1 MISLIGSSR
10 LSIGEFRLVSFERR
24 GEEFY
29 RSCLN
34 QWLASV
40 SGHSPSCSV
49 FAAFL
54 TTVLYSISAVAGARS
69 ARALGG
75 VRANFFRLIVALVL
89 LAAYAHV
96 WGGGTTGQAFWIFV
110 LSGLVGIGLGDI
122 GLFEAY
128 PRLGPRLT
136 ILLVQCLSAPFAA
149 LIEWVWLS
157 TVMPWPQLVCGAAI
171 LSGVA
176 IALGGPNIQHGRRS
190 SYFAGIV
197 FAVLGALGNSMGAVL
212 SRKAFAYAASAGGS
226 VDAITA
232 AYQRVLGGIVVIAFM
247 YLVVRFRRSF
257 LLEMADAQV
266 RSRPETMRH
275 SWPWVLLNGLAGL
288 TLGVSC
294 YQWALKSQPTGV
306 VLPIVAITPI
316 VTIPFTRYLDGE
328 RPSLRSL
335 FGGFIAVAG
344 AVALARLS

>member
-1 MISLIGSSR
+1 
-10 LSIGEFRLVSFERR
+10 
-24 GEEFY
+24 
-29 RSCLN
+29 
-34 QWLASV
+34 
-40 SGHSPSCSV
+40 V

-89 LAAYAHV
+89 LATYAHFF
-96 WGGGTTGQAFWIFV
+96 GGGTRGRAFWLFV
-110 LSGLVGIGLGDI
+110 LSGLVGIGFGDI

-149 LIEWVWLS
+149 LIEWLWLG
-157 TVMPWPQLVCGAAI
+157 TVMSWQQLICGAAI
-171 LSGVA
+171 LAGVA
-176 IALGGPNIQHGRRS
+176 IALGGAREQRTTGRA
-190 SYFAGIV
+190 YFAGIV
-197 FAVLGALGNSMGAVL
+197 FAVFGALGNSTGAVL
-212 SRKAFAYAASAGGS
+212 SRKAFARATTAGDS
-226 VDAITA
+226 VDGMTA
-232 AYQRVLGGIVVIAFM
+232 AYQRVLGGILVIAFM
-247 YLVVRFRRSF
+247 YALVRFHGSF
-257 LLEMADAQV
+257 VLEKADAQG
-266 RSRPETMRH
+266 RSRPDTLRH
-275 SWPWVLLNGLAGL
+275 AWPWVVLNGLAGL

-335 FGGFIAVAG
+335 IGGFVAVA
-344 AVALARLS
+344 AAIMLARLS